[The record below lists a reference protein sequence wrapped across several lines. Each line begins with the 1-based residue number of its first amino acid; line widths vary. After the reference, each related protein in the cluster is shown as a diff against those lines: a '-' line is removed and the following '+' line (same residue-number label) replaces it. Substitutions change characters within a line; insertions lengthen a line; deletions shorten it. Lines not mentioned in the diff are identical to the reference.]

1 MCPSSIHDAGSTSP
15 VSAPELSPR
24 VAETHTGLV
33 FLVGHKAYKV
43 KKPIVTD
50 FLDFSTV
57 ERREHACDREVTLN
71 RRLAPD
77 SYLGVAHFTPP
88 GCGAAEPVIVMRRY
102 PDEWRLATR
111 VLRGEPVEQELAAV
125 AGLLARFHATA
136 ARGREVDAEAQAEA
150 IAGRWQENVAELAA
164 FAGGIVPGLS
174 PDVVGEIDRLAT
186 RYIAGRAALFAS
198 RIGDRKIVDGHADL
212 LADDIFCLAGGPAL
226 LDCLEFDDR
235 LRYVDVIDDA
245 AFLAMD
251 LEFLGRPDLG
261 EYFLQQYQRLSVDAD
276 GEDPPTSLNDF
287 YIAYR
292 AVVRAKVDCI
302 SHTQGDVGAASR
314 AQRHLEIA
322 HGHLRSGAVR
332 LILVGGGPG
341 TGKTTL
347 ARLLAERIGAHVVST
362 DDVRAEMV
370 GRGEIAGVSGVL
382 GEGLYTDE
390 KVGAVYDAVLRAAQL
405 SLSSGYSVILDG
417 TWRDARHRDHARS
430 LAVEAFA
437 TLIEFS
443 CNTTLT
449 TAVERIRSR
458 TETTSQVT
466 PEIAA
471 ALSAERL
478 KEPWAHAHQVDMTR
492 PAEES
497 VAEAQQICLLNC

>member
-1 MCPSSIHDAGSTSP
+1 MFPSPVHDVGSTSP
-15 VSAPELSPR
+15 VSVPELGPR
-24 VAETHTGLV
+24 VAETHTGMV
-33 FLVGHKAYKV
+33 FLVGDKAYKV

-57 ERREHACDREVTLN
+57 ERREHACNREVALN
-71 RRLAPD
+71 RRLAPE
-77 SYLGVAHFTPP
+77 SYLGVAHFTLP

-102 PDEWRLATR
+102 PDEWRLATK
-111 VLRGEPVEQELAAV
+111 VLRGEPVEQELSAIAD
-125 AGLLARFHATA
+125 LLVRFHATA
-136 ARGREVDAEAQAEA
+136 VRGGEVDAQAQVDA
-150 IAGRWQENVAELAA
+150 IAGRWQENVTELAK
-164 FAGGIVPGLS
+164 FAGGIVSGLS
-174 PDVVGEIDRLAT
+174 PNVVGEIDRLAT
-186 RYIAGRAALFAS
+186 RYIAGRALLFSS

-235 LRYVDVIDDA
+235 LRYVDVADDA

-261 EYFLQQYQRLSVDAD
+261 EYFLQQYRRFSAD
-276 GEDPPTSLNDF
+276 DSPASLHDF

-302 SHTQGDVGAASR
+302 SHTQGDVDAASR

-322 HGHLRSGAVR
+322 HRHLRAGAVR

-347 ARLLAERIGAHVVST
+347 ARSLAERIGAHVIST

-370 GRGEIAGVSGVL
+370 AKGEIAGVAGVL
-382 GEGLYTDE
+382 GKGLYTDE
-390 KVGAVYDAVLRAAQL
+390 KVDAVYDAVLHAADL

-417 TWRDARHRDHARS
+417 TWRDARHRDRARS
-430 LAVEAFA
+430 LAVEKSAA
-437 TLIEFS
+437 MIEFS
-443 CNTTLT
+443 CTATLA
-449 TAVERIRSR
+449 TAVDRIRSR
-458 TETTSQVT
+458 TKTTSQAT

-471 ALSAERL
+471 ALAAEHL
-478 KEPWAHAHQVDMTR
+478 TEPWAHAHPVDMTR
-492 PAEES
+492 PVAES